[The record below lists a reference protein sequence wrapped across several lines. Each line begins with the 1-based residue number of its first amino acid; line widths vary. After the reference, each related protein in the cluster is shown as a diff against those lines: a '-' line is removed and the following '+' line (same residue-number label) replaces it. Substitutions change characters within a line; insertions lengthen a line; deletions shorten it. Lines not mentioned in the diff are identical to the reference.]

1 MKNCFGFLTFETE
14 KINAMSLRET
24 KSETVELIE
33 GYLSLNESEKKD
45 ILRTIRLKKA
55 RILARKLDK
64 RKTGTISQK
73 EIIAALQNIRKK
85 NSA

>member
-1 MKNCFGFLTFETE
+1 
-14 KINAMSLRET
+14 MSLRET